1 MKKNLQICLLLATV
15 TLLPLAVQ
23 AEEPVR
29 SKTPAYRPAAVNTQ
43 QSLKMGPDGTL
54 YAVRY
59 DLNRGREYWQSPYR
73 NHPNHKIRY
82 VYVINRQ
89 GQRLK
94 PDLYVELPNGRL
106 ALAQAVRS
114 KIPT

>member
-1 MKKNLQICLLLATV
+1 MKNYLRICLLATV
-15 TLLPLAVQ
+15 LLLPTVAP

-29 SKTPAYRPAAVNTQ
+29 SAAAAYRPIALNTKQ
-43 QSLKMGPDGTL
+43 TMKIGPDGTM

-82 VYVINRQ
+82 VYMINRQ

-94 PDLYVELPNGRL
+94 PDLYVELPSGHL
-106 ALAQAVRS
+106 ALAKVARG
-114 KIPT
+114 KTPT

>member
-1 MKKNLQICLLLATV
+1 MKKYLRICLLLATIILS
-15 TLLPLAVQ
+15 TTTVQ

-29 SKTPAYRPAAVNTQ
+29 SNAPQYPGTKVNTQ
-43 QSLKMGPDGTL
+43 QTMKLGPDGTL
-54 YAVRY
+54 YKVRY

-73 NHPNHKIRY
+73 NHPNHNIRY

-94 PDLYVELPNGRL
+94 PDLYIELPNGRL
-106 ALAQAVRS
+106 ALANSRS
-114 KIPT
+114 K

>member
-15 TLLPLAVQ
+15 ILPTTTVQ
-23 AEEPVR
+23 AEEPVKLTKPQYQR
-29 SKTPAYRPAAVNTQ
+29 AKVNTKQ
-43 QSLKMGPDGTL
+43 TMKLGPDGTM
-54 YAVRY
+54 YKVRY

-73 NHPNHKIRY
+73 NHPNHNIRY

-94 PDLYVELPNGRL
+94 PDLYIELPDGRL
-106 ALAQAVRS
+106 ALAINRS
-114 KIPT
+114 KSPN